1 MTFPRNTPPAVLRP
15 EPRKALIL
23 IDCQNDFI
31 DQQEGKLPVPGV
43 LAFVERLSNLA
54 TSFRSKG
61 LVVFAQTEFQGAR
74 TSFSPEWGTYNILQQ
89 QHLPQDPS
97 SPEHGK
103 THRRG
108 RSSVPIDP
116 EAFLQASV
124 PESRRA
130 CRPGTLGAQLCRP
143 LADVYDPKS
152 DICITKSQYSAFKDT
167 PLLLQLRMRMVQHLY
182 VAGSLSNIGVYATV
196 TDAVR
201 HGLQVTLIEDCLG
214 YRNEQCHVEA
224 VKQMVDMMGASGVDQ
239 QELMDDLA
247 GLLGDVIREE
257 DLGPKFQINVAPPKP
272 SGLAQPISRTPLTPE
287 RKQQQVEDWL
297 TDRDACQ
304 CKSSEAVSESHGI
317 SETLE
322 VDPTVD
328 YESYVSEHSNITQ
341 PYGTLAGS
349 TSPPTRPSARPNTTA
364 NGGESSR
371 IPARR
376 SSSTHTSSE
385 SARYKVSRPRIRGSR
400 PLSGISVASS
410 STETPKTPNA
420 IREQIMAAI
429 AASEGL
435 GVKTIDASS
444 TSNGVESDGTNS
456 TSQPR
461 RRIHVDLDALVK
473 AIQRPSPSRKRKVK
487 NSAVLIGPAEMQR
500 AGEGDCMII
509 GNIVGYAEADSA
521 FHTLKRTV
529 RWEKMFHRSGE
540 VPRLVAVQGA
550 VDKTTGTEPIYR
562 HPADESPEMSPF
574 DATVNTLRRA
584 AEKHVGHSL
593 NHVLIQYYRNGEDNI
608 SEHSDKTLDITRG
621 SSIVNF
627 SLGAQRVMTLRTK
640 KPETPR
646 PPSPTLSTS
655 KGREPLHHTH
665 EDASERGKS
674 MDEPL
679 SPERTTQRIP
689 LMHDSIFILGS
700 RTNQHWLHSVRPDK
714 RPDHEKVEEELAYVG
729 ERISLTFRSIATYVN
744 RERGIIWGQ
753 GARCKEPPSQGH
765 SNGYEEEDSAYK
777 QKGKAIAAQDY
788 VQSGTLLSGTDA
800 VIEGERMIRA
810 FGQENHR
817 SSTWDW
823 DQWYGEGFDVVNFET
838 KPVAT

>member
-1 MTFPRNTPPAVLRP
+1 MTFARNTPPAALRP

-31 DQQEGKLPVPGV
+31 DQVQGKLPVPG
-43 LAFVERLSNLA
+43 ASTFVERLSDLA

-61 LVVFAQTEFQGAR
+61 LVVFAQTEFRGAR

-97 SPEHGK
+97 SPEHGG

-108 RSSVPIDP
+108 RSSIPIDP

-124 PESRRA
+124 PESQRA
-130 CRPGTLGAQLCRP
+130 CRPGTSGVALSQP
-143 LADVYDPKS
+143 LADVYDPKC
-152 DICITKSQYSAFKDT
+152 DLCITKSQYSAFKDT

-214 YRNEQCHVEA
+214 YRNERCHVEA

-287 RKQQQVEDWL
+287 RKQQQVEEWL

-304 CKSSEAVSESHGI
+304 SKSAEIVPESHGI

-328 YESYVSEHSNITQ
+328 YESYACEHSNMTQ
-341 PYGTLAGS
+341 DYGTLAGS
-349 TSPPTRPSARPNTTA
+349 SSPQIRSSARSNTTA

-385 SARYKVSRPRIRGSR
+385 SARYKVSRPRIRGTR

-444 TSNGVESDGTNS
+444 TSKGVEPDGMDS
-456 TSQPR
+456 TSRPR
-461 RRIHVDLDALVK
+461 RRIHVDLDTLVK
-473 AIQRPSPSRKRKVK
+473 AIQRPPPSRKRKVK
-487 NSAVLIGPAEMQR
+487 NSAVLIGPAER
-500 AGEGDCMII
+500 AGEGDCYII

-521 FHTLKRTV
+521 FHKLKRTV
-529 RWEKMFHRSGE
+529 RWQKMFHRTGE

-550 VDKTTGTEPIYR
+550 VDETTGTEPVYR
-562 HPADESPEMSPF
+562 HPADESPEMASF
-574 DATVNTLRRA
+574 DDTVNTLRRV

-627 SLGAQRVMTLRTK
+627 SFGAQRVMTLRTK
-640 KPETPR
+640 KPETPG

-655 KGREPLHHTH
+655 KGKEPLTDTH
-665 EDASERGKS
+665 VHSSGNLKTL
-674 MDEPL
+674 DEPL

-689 LMHDSIFILGS
+689 LMHDSIFILGP
-700 RTNQHWLHSVRPDK
+700 RTNQYWLHSVRPDK
-714 RPDHEKVEEELAYVG
+714 RPDHEKVEEELAYAG

-744 RERGIIWGQ
+744 RERGTIWGQ
-753 GARCKEPPSQGH
+753 GARCKEPPTQGH
-765 SNGYEEEDSAYK
+765 SNGYEDEENVSK
-777 QKGKAIAAQDY
+777 QKGKRVADDST
-788 VQSGTLLSGTDA
+788 QSGTLLEGTEA
-800 VIEGERMIRA
+800 EIQGEKMIKA

-838 KPVAT
+838 TPVAT